1 MIDFTDE
8 SDEERLIEDINV
20 TPFVDVS
27 LVLLIIFI
35 VTATYIVAR
44 GIPVDLP
51 KASTGEEVTSPIAIT
66 ITKSGSIFY
75 EGEEMSDLNE
85 LKSKVRAAQEGQKD
99 VRAVIS
105 ADKDITHGKF
115 VSVVNVIREAGIVR
129 FAINIKEE
137 DIVIQ

>member
-1 MIDFTDE
+1 LIDLSDE
-8 SDEERLIEDINV
+8 TDEERLIEDINV

-66 ITKSGSIFY
+66 ITKTGAIFY
-75 EGEEMSDLNE
+75 EGEELSGLDE

-115 VSVVNVIREAGIVR
+115 VSVVNVIREAGIAR

-137 DIVIQ
+137 DIVIK